1 MKVASLG
8 LSLLLL
14 GAVACRGA
22 RLQTA
27 EPRVPD
33 YDPCGRPPVVVS
45 RAPDMGA
52 PCPPPCPPVVSG
64 AVPASV
70 VIDER
75 VSPAVDCNP
84 VRTQH
89 TIVVTVLDACGNPLP
104 GQRVEWILAR
114 HQAAVGDIVATD
126 DQYGVGAIH
135 PLPNQAYTSTNT
147 GNKFDNQYAVSVTN
161 FEDELIDAANNYPY
175 LDPAGQ
181 RLPDIRVGR
190 GQTWITVTSVV
201 EGVTDVIAYVPAIK
215 DGSRHK
221 IFAKKIWA
229 DYDVVYPENAT
240 NLLPQAVHPF
250 TVTVRKASD
259 SSGLAGTVVEA
270 EVLDGPAAAFDGAGG
285 RLATATTGGDGAAV
299 FTLRNTAN
307 ASGTNR
313 IRFTT
318 RGRFF
323 GQECPR
329 SVVVT
334 KTWRAVQVSCHCA
347 LSAAEVDVGAPVDA
361 TFTISNTGDA
371 PAENTMLAL
380 TPPPGL
386 QVADGTTFPL
396 SIGTVGA
403 GQTVQRTVR
412 FTAVGEG
419 SQAVTWTASSSSGSA
434 TTSCGC
440 AVEVVK
446 GNLELSCTCE
456 PGTMTVGDSY
466 QIVATVKNT
475 GRGTV
480 RNVVLQMMWPEGV
493 TPETQD
499 TVTLPEIPPGRTPP
513 DQFVFQGKATKA
525 GRVANALRA
534 TADGQPERTSTCECT
549 AVQCRLDL
557 DLICPG
563 RIGFGEPGN
572 FTAKVTNSGDGPA
585 VGCVLR
591 ISGGACVDQPT
602 VDVPLGTIAPGQTVA
617 HDWVASGKAN
627 ARCAVVAEATC
638 AGCTVRKECEVEVTG
653 LPAIQSEM
661 VDKDLAGNEAGMFRV
676 GDEFLYVLDVQNDVG
691 TEATPPLKVVV
702 GLPQELEFVSGTS
715 TRNVA
720 VSGSGVSATSADF
733 RLDVNEKVTFQV
745 RVRVKAMPP
754 GNWLKAV
761 ASIQRASD
769 GAELAME
776 SESTTI
782 R

>member
-14 GAVACRGA
+14 AAASCRGS

-27 EPRVPD
+27 EPRVPE

-45 RAPDMGA
+45 RPGPQMPTGPVAMPSGA
-52 PCPPPCPPVVSG
+52 P
-64 AVPASV
+64 AAV

-89 TIVVTVLDACGNPLP
+89 TLVVTVLDACGNPMP

-126 DQYGVGAIH
+126 DQYGVGAIG
-135 PLPNQAYTSTNT
+135 PLSGQAYASTNA

-161 FEDELIDAANNYPY
+161 FEDELIDAANNHPY
-175 LDPAGQ
+175 VDANGQ

-190 GQTWITVTSVV
+190 GQTWITITSVV
-201 EGVTDVIAYVPAIK
+201 EGVTDLIAYVPAIK
-215 DGSRHK
+215 DGSKHK
-221 IFAKKIWA
+221 VFAKKIWA
-229 DYDVVYPENAT
+229 DYDVVYPQSAE

-259 SSGLAGTVVEA
+259 GTGLSGTTVEA
-270 EVLDGPAAAFDGAGG
+270 EVLDGPAAAFDGGG
-285 RLATATTGGDGAAV
+285 RLATVTTAGDGSAV
-299 FTLRNTAN
+299 FTLRNTGN
-307 ASGTNR
+307 VSGTNR

-329 SVVVT
+329 SVIVT
-334 KTWRAVQVSCHCA
+334 KTWRQVQISCHCA
-347 LSAAEVDVGAPVDA
+347 LSAAEADVGAPVDA

-371 PAENTMLAL
+371 PAENVTLAL
-380 TPPPGL
+380 TPPAGL
-386 QVADGTTFPL
+386 QIADGTTFPL
-396 SIGTVGA
+396 SIGTVAA

-419 SQAVTWTASSSSGSA
+419 SQAVTWTAQSPSGGA

-440 AVEVVK
+440 AVEIVK
-446 GNLELSCTCE
+446 GNLEVACTCE
-456 PGTMTVGDSY
+456 PGTMNVGDSY
-466 QIVATVKNT
+466 QVVATVRNT
-475 GRGTV
+475 GRGTL
-480 RNVVLQMMWPEGV
+480 RNVVVQLVWPQGV

-499 TVTLPEIPPGRTPP
+499 TVTLPDLPPGRPAP
-513 DQFVFQGKATKA
+513 DQFVFQGKATQP
-525 GRVANALRA
+525 GRVVNTLRA
-534 TADGQPERTSTCECT
+534 TADGQPERTSACECN
-549 AVQCRLDL
+549 AVQCRLDVE
-557 DLICPG
+557 LICPG

-572 FTAKVTNSGDGPA
+572 FTAKVTNAGDGPA
-585 VGCVLR
+585 TGCVLR
-591 ISGGACVDQPT
+591 ITNGPCLDQPT
-602 VDVPLGTIAPGQTVA
+602 IDVPLGTIAPGQTVA
-617 HDWVASGKAN
+617 HDWVASGRVNSK
-627 ARCAVVAEATC
+627 CTVTAEATC
-638 AGCTVRKECEVEVTG
+638 QGCTSRKECEIEVTG

-661 VDKDLAGNEAGMFRV
+661 VDKDLNGNEAGVFRV
-676 GDEFLYVLDVQNDVG
+676 GDEFLYTLDVQNDVG

-702 GLPQELEFVSGTS
+702 GLPPELQFVSGTS
-715 TRNVA
+715 NRNVA
-720 VSGSGVSATSADF
+720 VSGSGQQASSEDF
-733 RLDVNEKVTFQV
+733 RLDVNEKVTFHL
-745 RVRVKAMPP
+745 RVRVVSVPP
-754 GNWLKAV
+754 GNWLKVV

-769 GAELAME
+769 GAELASE
-776 SESTTI
+776 TESTTI
-782 R
+782 K